1 MGQLNSNTP
10 FTRSANFRE
19 GLAAAV
25 LVSLWLAVAP
35 ARGEERQA
43 VRAQVAEMVAHLPLQ
58 ARLPAAN
65 RLELAIGLPLRNQGA
80 LSNLLRQLYTPRNT
94 NFHRFLTPEQFA
106 ERFGPTEQDYQSV
119 ISYAKS
125 NRFEVLNT
133 FGNRALVVVSGS
145 VADIERTFQ
154 VRLGTYR
161 HPTEN
166 REFYAPDAAPSVA
179 AGLSVLYLSGFVGT
193 SLSSPLWA
201 GVCALVNQQA
211 AAEGKPPV
219 GLLNPALYAIGQ
231 GATYAACF
239 NDITNGNNAW
249 NNTAAGTSTL
259 GLYSASVGYDLCT
272 GWGSPHSTSL
282 IDTLLSLTG
291 PVFVDFNYT
300 GPTSGGSPGPAGSYD
315 YPFKTMALGVS
326 GVNSGGTIFIKT
338 AGSSSETMTISK
350 PMTINASD
358 GAASIGRH

>member
-193 SLSSPLWA
+193 SLSCPSGRGSAHWSINRRRRKANRPSVCSTPPFMRLARGQPMRPALTISPMVITPGTTPPPAPVLSASTQLRLVTTSALA
-201 GVCALVNQQA
+201 GVRRTA
-211 AAEGKPPV
+211 
-219 GLLNPALYAIGQ
+219 PA
-231 GATYAACF
+231 
-239 NDITNGNNAW
+239 
-249 NNTAAGTSTL
+249 
-259 GLYSASVGYDLCT
+259 
-272 GWGSPHSTSL
+272 
-282 IDTLLSLTG
+282 
-291 PVFVDFNYT
+291 
-300 GPTSGGSPGPAGSYD
+300 
-315 YPFKTMALGVS
+315 
-326 GVNSGGTIFIKT
+326 
-338 AGSSSETMTISK
+338 
-350 PMTINASD
+350 
-358 GAASIGRH
+358 